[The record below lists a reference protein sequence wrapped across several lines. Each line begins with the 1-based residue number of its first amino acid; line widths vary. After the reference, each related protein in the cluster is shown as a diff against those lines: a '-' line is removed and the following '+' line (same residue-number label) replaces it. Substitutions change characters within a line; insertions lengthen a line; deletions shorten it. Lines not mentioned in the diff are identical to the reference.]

1 MLPNKIS
8 KQVLT
13 IGCEYHHPKG
23 GVAQVMYNYERY
35 VFPLFKCIINSGS
48 GNKLTKL
55 LKAIEAWLQMG
66 VRLLVDRDIRIVH
79 IHTASYNSFKRSAW
93 YVKMGKLM
101 GRKVIL
107 HIHGGGFKEY
117 YATNPQWITSVLDKC
132 DVIITLSVSWKQFY
146 QSITCCPHIFIV
158 ENIISPPVL
167 KQVGKSD
174 DRFHLLFLGLVDR
187 QKGIFDLLETVHE
200 YIEVFRNKLVLHI
213 GGNGQIYILREMIA
227 QYELNDI
234 VTYEG
239 FVSGARKTDL
249 LLGCDAFILP
259 SYTEGLPV
267 SILEAMSYG
276 KPILSTPV
284 GGIPEVVE
292 QNVNGILFQPGDKK
306 AMIEAIELI
315 MNDEK
320 KRTDMGQKSHE
331 RMKPFLPENVERQL
345 DSIYRKIQKSV

>member
-23 GVAQVMYNYERY
+23 GVAQMMYNYERY

-117 YATNPQWITSVLDKC
+117 YATNPEWISSILNRC
-132 DVIITLSVSWKQFY
+132 DALITLSESWKGFFQEVT
-146 QSITCCPHIFIV
+146 TCANISVLENVVPFPV
-158 ENIISPPVL
+158 E
-167 KQVGKSD
+167 KQCNKASAQLH
-174 DRFHLLFLGLVDR
+174 FLFLGLIDEA
-187 QKGIFDLLETVHE
+187 KGIFDLISVLNG
-200 YIEVFRNKLVLHI
+200 NKQVVRGKMVLHI
-213 GGNGQIYILREMIA
+213 GGNGKVS
-227 QYELNDI
+227 ELKKIIQNCGLEE
-234 VTYEG
+234 VVKYEG
-239 FVSGARKTDL
+239 WVAGNKKIEL
-249 LLGCDAFILP
+249 LQDSDIFILP
-259 SYTEGLPV
+259 SYVEGLPV
-267 SILEAMSYG
+267 SILEAMSYRM
-276 KPILSTPV
+276 PILSTPV

-292 QNVNGILFQPGDKK
+292 NGVNGILFTPGDNDR
-306 AMIEAIELI
+306 MMTAIMRLLE
-315 MNDEK
+315 NDDEREK
-320 KRTDMGQKSHE
+320 MGEESFN
-331 RMKPFLPENVERQL
+331 RVKPHFPDCVARKLET
-345 DSIYRKIQKSV
+345 IYCSVW

>member
-1 MLPNKIS
+1 MLNQHLVEAI
-8 KQVLT
+8 LT
-13 IGCEYHHPKG
+13 IGCAYKHPKG
-23 GVAQVMYNYERY
+23 GIAQVLYNYEQY
-35 VFPLFKCIINSGS
+35 VFPHFKCITNSGDA
-48 GNKLTKL
+48 NKFKKL
-55 LKAIEAWLQMG
+55 IKAIGGLIQMG
-66 VRLLVDRDIRIVH
+66 YRLSCDRNIGIVH
-79 IHTASYNSFKRSAW
+79 IHTASYNSFKRSSWFVLLA
-93 YVKMGKLM
+93 KLF
-101 GRKVIL
+101 RKKVIL

-117 YATNPQWITSVLDKC
+117 YATNPQWIISVLDKC

-187 QKGIFDLLETVHE
+187 QKGIFDLLETMHE

-239 FVSGARKTDL
+239 FVSGTRKTDL

-345 DSIYRKIQKSV
+345 DSIYRKLLHI